1 MPPKSEASVGEEAAP
16 GNILEKGWGGGAR
29 AAFPWVLWAQ
39 TLLSARARVIH
50 CLEVRFLRVV
60 SHTCAY
66 TQVRVR
72 VRTWVNGMLGE
83 AHCEAGCWIFRPPG
97 WHGGL

>member
-16 GNILEKGWGGGAR
+16 GNILEKGWGGGGESSL
-29 AAFPWVLWAQ
+29 PLGP
-39 TLLSARARVIH
+39 LGPDSSVIH

-97 WHGGL
+97 WHGGF